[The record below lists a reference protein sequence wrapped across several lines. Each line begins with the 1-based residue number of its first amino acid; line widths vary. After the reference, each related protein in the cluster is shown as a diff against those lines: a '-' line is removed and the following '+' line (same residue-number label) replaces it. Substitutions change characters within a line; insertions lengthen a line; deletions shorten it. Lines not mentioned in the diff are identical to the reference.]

1 MPMPSSS
8 TNYNLSK
15 STIFDVAV
23 GVFDAIVDVFDVV
36 PRRSRRRRSSASVGT
51 QMFSFEPTQRE
62 ILRLSF
68 KKLQI
73 AATLLEVGSFQ

>member
-36 PRRSRRRRSSASVGT
+36 GRRADRSVDTLVLGLNVALKRRSN
-51 QMFSFEPTQRE
+51 FY
-62 ILRLSF
+62 
-68 KKLQI
+68 
-73 AATLLEVGSFQ
+73 